1 MSWLI
6 RAGLR
11 RGWRQGVVNGNR
23 AWLAVGAAALLLR
36 MLQRAWAKE
45 EAVVFREVLG
55 PGERI
60 IISHEPP
67 A

>member
-1 MSWLI
+1 MNWLI
-6 RAGLR
+6 RLGLR
-11 RGWRQGVVNGNR
+11 RGWRDGIVNGSKV
-23 AWLAVGAAALLLR
+23 WVAVGAAALLLR
-36 MLQRAWAKE
+36 MFQRAWAKE
-45 EAVVFREVLG
+45 EKVVYQEVLG

>member
-1 MSWLI
+1 MNWLI
-6 RAGLR
+6 RLGLR
-11 RGWRQGVVNGNR
+11 RGWRDGIVNGSKV
-23 AWLAVGAAALLLR
+23 WVAVGAAALLLR
-36 MLQRAWAKE
+36 MFQRAWAKE
-45 EAVVFREVLG
+45 EKVVYHEVLR